1 MNDDKQKSIDNA
13 RKLFEQNSV
22 TYFNSTQLF
31 PEHTRDDI
39 TILYGFVRIFD
50 NFVDTTP
57 QQSEQ
62 FFDYKKKFHEALD
75 NNMAA
80 NDLVLDSFLEL
91 MHRKKIEH
99 KIPLT
104 FLKAMEQDLTKAT
117 YQTLEEVE
125 DYMVGSAE
133 VIGVMMAKILDLP
146 HESIPYARLLGKSM
160 QFINFIRDINHD
172 LETLNRVY
180 IPLEIIQR
188 YDLANLE
195 QQTAA
200 ASQRKFTNL
209 IRDLIQL
216 YFEWQVEAEVGFKYI
231 SRENLIPIKTASDMY
246 KWTAN
251 QIYTDPFIIYRQ
263 QLKPTPEQIIET
275 AEKNMQQL

>member
-1 MNDDKQKSIDNA
+1 
-13 RKLFEQNSV
+13 
-22 TYFNSTQLF
+22 
-31 PEHTRDDI
+31 
-39 TILYGFVRIFD
+39 
-50 NFVDTTP
+50 
-57 QQSEQ
+57 
-62 FFDYKKKFHEALD
+62 
-75 NNMAA
+75 
-80 NDLVLDSFLEL
+80 
-91 MHRKKIEH
+91 
-99 KIPLT
+99 
-104 FLKAMEQDLTKAT
+104 
-117 YQTLEEVE
+117 
-125 DYMVGSAE
+125 
-133 VIGVMMAKILDLP
+133 MAKILDLP